1 MPMETKANYAIVG
14 FFTVLVIAAAFGFV
28 YWMSQYGRTGQMV
41 ELVVNIPGSANGLSV
56 GSPVRFNGI
65 NVGSVRNLAIDA
77 NDPRYSIAIT
87 EVSADAPVMKSTTAT
102 LEVQGLTGAAYIE
115 LSGGRKGDEN
125 ILKTALEK
133 GTQAHILADQSSVTS
148 LLATADQ
155 ILDRANSAITDIQSF
170 VTDVRGPLTSTIGNA
185 ERFSKAL
192 ADNSGAIDQ
201 FLKSVEQLSGS
212 VNAASKKLDDTLASA
227 DRLIKSVDPKKIDNI
242 VSNAEQV
249 SNNLKDA
256 SGGISEAIA
265 GFRRTVET
273 YDQFGK
279 SAQET
284 LKRVD
289 TLVAAVDAQKVGLV
303 VNDITAASADARK
316 VAAQV
321 SDFAEKISARQDDID
336 QTITDFTQMSNKL
349 NAASNRVDSILVK
362 IDGFLGDADAPSL
375 SAQARET
382 LESFRRV
389 AENLNAQLGPIAE
402 NLKRFSNS
410 GLRDVEALVGD
421 TRRTVQSLQNT
432 ISDFDKNPQRLLFGG
447 ETVKQYD
454 GRTRR

>member
-1 MPMETKANYAIVG
+1 METKANYAIVG

-125 ILKTALEK
+125 ILKTALEN

-279 SAQET
+279 SAQQT

-316 VAAQV
+316 IAAQV
-321 SDFAEKISARQDDID
+321 SDFAEKISARQGDID

-432 ISDFDKNPQRLLFGG
+432 ISEFDKNPQRLLFGG